1 MVPVGGT
8 IVAAGKKRPGLVE
21 AMTKLYP
28 GRASAS
34 AHVDLLMTLLHWGVY
49 GWVQEL
55 RAREELYPYL
65 RASLRAAAAALGE
78 RVLATDANPIS
89 LAMTLDGLDAPR
101 PSPPAPN
108 NAAAAA
114 GGADGPAGAGRAAA
128 AAMAAAGGTVGSAG
142 APADSPAG
150 PGHSEAGRAAAAGG
164 EQPPAA
170 ASGAPAD
177 GPAGPGQGG
186 AGRAAAAAAAAAAG
200 GMVDSAGAPGAV
212 ASDGRGGAPGGHAQ
226 HGAAAGAR
234 GGGGARPSA
243 SGAPSPPGPTFLGS
257 MLFARCVSGTRVVP
271 RGKAQEIAGH
281 TFVGY
286 GSHTDAYPHVYL
298 TAAAAIGTTKG
309 EVDEFVARLTKAY
322 REFQAKQRAALAR

>member
-1 MVPVGGT
+1 
-8 IVAAGKKRPGLVE
+8 
-21 AMTKLYP
+21 
-28 GRASAS
+28 
-34 AHVDLLMTLLHWGVY
+34 
-49 GWVQEL
+49 
-55 RAREELYPYL
+55 
-65 RASLRAAAAALGE
+65 
-78 RVLATDANPIS
+78 
-89 LAMTLDGLDAPR
+89 MTLDGLDAPR

-177 GPAGPGQGG
+177 GPAGPGQG
-186 AGRAAAAAAAAAAG
+186 
-200 GMVDSAGAPGAV
+200 
-212 ASDGRGGAPGGHAQ
+212 
-226 HGAAAGAR
+226 
-234 GGGGARPSA
+234 
-243 SGAPSPPGPTFLGS
+243 
-257 MLFARCVSGTRVVP
+257 TRVVP